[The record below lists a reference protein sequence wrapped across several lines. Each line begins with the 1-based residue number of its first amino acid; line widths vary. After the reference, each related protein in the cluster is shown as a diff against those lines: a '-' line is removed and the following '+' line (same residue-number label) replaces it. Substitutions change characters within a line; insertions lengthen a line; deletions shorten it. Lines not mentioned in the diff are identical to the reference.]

1 MLLENTW
8 LAAAFER
15 AAPLSV
21 AVVFPGRFW
30 LHTAQQGTI
39 NASKVVD
46 ATSKT
51 QRFVMA
57 VLDSLYDVNR
67 QNGSLITGN
76 PHLTRRWPFGGVT
89 EGLPTIHPQ
98 PGNEPVAERIAPD
111 LAS

>member
-21 AVVFPGRFW
+21 AVVFPGFW

-67 QNGSLITGN
+67 QNGS
-76 PHLTRRWPFGGVT
+76 
-89 EGLPTIHPQ
+89 
-98 PGNEPVAERIAPD
+98 RIPANRK
-111 LAS
+111 

>member
-1 MLLENTW
+1 MPLENTW

-21 AVVFPGRFW
+21 ALVFPGWFW

-67 QNGSLITGN
+67 QNGSRITGN
-76 PHLTRRWPFGGVT
+76 T
-89 EGLPTIHPQ
+89 EVSWNRVEMSVLPTNRT
-98 PGNEPVAERIAPD
+98 GS
-111 LAS
+111 AS